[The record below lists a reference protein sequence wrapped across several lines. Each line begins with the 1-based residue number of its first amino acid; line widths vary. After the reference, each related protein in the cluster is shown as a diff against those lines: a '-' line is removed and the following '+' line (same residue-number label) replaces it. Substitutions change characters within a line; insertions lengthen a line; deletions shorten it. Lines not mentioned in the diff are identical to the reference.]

1 MKAKWLGGVCAALLL
16 AACSEPA
23 ETPENTDAAAQTE
36 IDETTTADAT
46 ASAQGEPRFGT
57 FGFDAAGMDT
67 SVSAG
72 DDFSRFANGGWIDS
86 TEIPADRSA
95 FGMFTVLSLEAE
107 DHVEAI
113 ITEAQAAAGEA
124 GSNTQLVGDLYAS
137 WMNADAIEA
146 AGLDPIQP
154 FLAEIAAVETHD
166 DAAALFNSVHHQ
178 SPYGF
183 AVWADPANPEANALR
198 LFQGGLGM
206 PNRDYYLSEDERF
219 VEYRNAYRDYIA
231 RIHELAGIAD
241 GEAKADAIIAFETRI
256 AEAHWTRERSREVT
270 ETYNPMPVADLDAL
284 APAFNFPEGMDAL
297 GIDVDQVIVVQPS
310 AIEDTARI
318 FAETDIATIRDY
330 LAFHFISDRASW
342 LPAAFDE
349 ASFAFFN
356 QTLSGQQEQRAR
368 NKRGV
373 QLVGGALGH
382 AVGQI
387 YVQRHFPPSSKEQ
400 MEGLVENLITA
411 FRGRLENLE
420 WMDDE
425 TRQQA
430 LEKLS
435 TFEPRIGYPEIWD
448 EYDGL
453 EIASDDYFGNR
464 IRMSEFAWAEQLEDL
479 SQPVDPR
486 EWSWPPQIVNASYN
500 PLQNQITFPA
510 GILQA
515 PFFDPNADPAI
526 NYGAIGAVIGHEIG
540 HGFDDQ
546 GRRYDAEGRLRDWWT
561 TETNARFVER
571 SDRLV
576 EQYNEF
582 CPLEGQCVSGRLS
595 LGENIGDL
603 GGMQMAY
610 TAWRNYAEANYPNGE
625 APVIDGFTG
634 DQRFFLAWAQVWR
647 IMYREDA
654 LRAQLVNGPHSPGM
668 YRING
673 VVRNLDAWY
682 DAFGVTEGDALYLPP
697 EERVRIW

>member
-1 MKAKWLGGVCAALLL
+1 MRHLLLSGAALIAL
-16 AACSEPA
+16 AACGAPEPGNGAAGEA
-23 ETPENTDAAAQTE
+23 EQAATE
-36 IDETTTADAT
+36 TAAEAAD
-46 ASAQGEPRFGT
+46 PRFGT
-57 FGFDAAGMDT
+57 FGFDTAGMDT
-67 SVSAG
+67 EIAPG
-72 DDFSRFANGGWIDS
+72 DDFNRYANGGWLAS
-86 TEIPADRSA
+86 TEIPADRSR
-95 FGMFTVLSLEAE
+95 FGMFDMLSLEAE

-113 ITEAQAAAGEA
+113 ITEAQAAAGEP
-124 GSNTQLVGDLYAS
+124 GSNTQLVGDLYQS

-146 AGLDPIQP
+146 AGLEPVRP
-154 FLAEIAAVETHD
+154 FLEEIAAVETLA
-166 DAAALFNSVHHQ
+166 DAAALFNSVHHH

-183 AVWADPANPEANALR
+183 AVWADPANPEVNALR

-206 PNRDYYLSEDERF
+206 PDRDYYLSEDARF
-219 VEYRNAYRDYIA
+219 VEYRDAYRDYIVT
-231 RIHELAGIAD
+231 IHELAGIEDA
-241 GEAKADAIIAFETRI
+241 EAKADAILALETRI
-256 AEAHWTRERSREVT
+256 AQAHWTRERSREVT
-270 ETYNPMPVADLDAL
+270 ETYNPMSVADLAAL
-284 APAFNFPEGMDAL
+284 APSFNFQEGMDAL
-297 GIDVDQVIVVQPS
+297 GLDVEEVIVIQPS
-310 AIEDTARI
+310 AIEATSQI

-330 LAFHFISDRASW
+330 MAFHFINDRTSW

-349 ASFAFFN
+349 ASFEFFGR
-356 QTLSGQQEQRAR
+356 TLRGQEEQRPR

-373 QLVGGALGH
+373 NLVGGALGH

-387 YVQRHFPPSSKEQ
+387 YVQRHFPPSSKAQ
-400 MEGLVENLITA
+400 MEGLVDNLVTA
-411 FRGRLENLE
+411 FRGRLETLE
-420 WMDDE
+420 WMDEE
-425 TRQQA
+425 TRTEA

-453 EIASDDYFGNR
+453 EISADDYFGNR
-464 IRMSEFAWAEQLEDL
+464 IRMAEWAWNEQLEDL
-479 SQPVDPR
+479 AEPVDPR

-515 PFFDPNADPAI
+515 PFFDPDADPAI

-561 TETNARFVER
+561 AETNERFIER
-571 SDRLV
+571 SDGLV
-576 EQYNEF
+576 AQYNEF
-582 CPLEGQCVSGRLS
+582 CPFEELCVNGRLA

-610 TAWRNYAEANYPNGE
+610 TAWRNYVEANYEGGE

-647 IMYREDA
+647 TMYRDDA

-673 VVRNLDAWY
+673 VVRNIDAWY
-682 DAFGVTEGDALYLPP
+682 DAFGVTEEHELYIAP
-697 EERVRIW
+697 EDRVSIW